1 MFYYLISIQRELLSI
16 AKGIGQLGI
25 NQENFYKLK
34 IPIPSLARQKE
45 IVDYCEHNESL
56 IKQLENEI
64 ELNKTQA
71 RQFLKGIVK
80 TQEQDDEPENI
91 IPVYEMDHNAMADEE
106 DDAED
111 AYEKLMEE
119 YKKNEEEQ
127 DYSQN
132 IVASLI

>member
-1 MFYYLISIQRELLSI
+1 LS
-16 AKGIGQLGI
+16 Q
-25 NQENFYKLK
+25 LK
-34 IPIPSLARQKE
+34 IPVPSLARQKE
-45 IVDYCEHNESL
+45 IVAYCEHNDSL

-91 IPVYEMDHNAMADEE
+91 IPVYEMDHNEMADEE
-106 DDAED
+106 DDTDD